1 MDDLSEKE
9 RHFIILHFFNGHSYR
24 KIGRIYHRD
33 ESLIRRTAKRGLA
46 KLRVRL
52 AELRD

>member
-1 MDDLSEKE
+1 MTGGGVS
-9 RHFIILHFFNGHSYR
+9 SQT